1 MLGSVLLWPTFPWAP
16 FGPMGRR
23 RLLEL
28 AAAQTGSLAEGGPR
42 VSPHAQPLHTR
53 RGQCVYQDREDT
65 GCEQTQ
71 KRTATVLQMRQLHT
85 VFQGFSRFPVGAQ
98 LE

>member
-1 MLGSVLLWPTFPWAP
+1 M
-16 FGPMGRR
+16 
-23 RLLEL
+23 
-28 AAAQTGSLAEGGPR
+28 
-42 VSPHAQPLHTR
+42 
-53 RGQCVYQDREDT
+53 YQDREDT

-71 KRTATVLQMRQLHT
+71 KRTVTVLQMRQLHT